1 VTEQE
6 TTGQEKEVAQA
17 SASDGREQPEMQPT
31 LSGLDQAEVQPA
43 PPVLDQTAALQAEL
57 DKAKAQAAE
66 YLDGWQRARAELSN
80 AKKRMDRELAE
91 ARENANARLI
101 ARLLPVLDDFDRA
114 VQTLPPHLLDL
125 TWVEGILLIQRKLN
139 LILEAEGVKP
149 IEAEGKPFDPIYH
162 EAIGEEAGS
171 DHPEGTVAAVVQ
183 KGYMLG
189 ERVLRPA
196 LVRVA
201 K

>member
-1 VTEQE
+1 MTEQE
-6 TTGQEKEVAQA
+6 TTGQEKEVEQA
-17 SASDGREQPEMQPT
+17 SASDGREQPETQPT
-31 LSGLDQAEVQPA
+31 PA
-43 PPVLDQTAALQAEL
+43 VLDEKAALQEEVDETAALRQEL

-101 ARLLPVLDDFDRA
+101 MRLLPVLDDFDRA

-139 LILEAEGVKP
+139 LILEAEGVKT
-149 IEAEGKPFDPIYH
+149 IEAEGKPFDPTYH

>member
-1 VTEQE
+1 MTEQE
-6 TTGQEKEVAQA
+6 TTGQEKEAEQI
-17 SASDGREQPEMQPT
+17 SASDGREQAEAQPT
-31 LSGLDQAEVQPA
+31 
-43 PPVLDQTAALQAEL
+43 PPVLDEKAALQEEL

-80 AKKRMDRELAE
+80 AKKRLDRELAE

-101 ARLLPVLDDFDRA
+101 MRLLPVLDDFDRA
-114 VQTLPPHLLDL
+114 VQTLPPHLIDL

-139 LILEAEGVKP
+139 LILEAEGVKT

-171 DHPEGTVAAVVQ
+171 DHPEGAVAAVVQ